1 MSTTTATVL
10 GQPVVLTKESGRQA
24 TLTLRAFKVRE
35 FNDLLAL
42 LGNEVALIEHALGVQ
57 RGALADGDDPIHPD
71 SYDELAGKFRELN
84 RPFFGYCTRQTQLLN
99 QVQGRTAERAMERA
113 LTAALERNL
122 SSSAA
127 GSSAPPSPPA

>member
-1 MSTTTATVL
+1 VNTTATVL
-10 GQPVVLTKESGRQA
+10 GLPFLLTKESGLQV

-35 FNDLLAL
+35 FNELLPL
-42 LGNEVALIEHALGVQ
+42 LGNEVALIETALNVQ
-57 RGALADGDDPIHPD
+57 RGSLAGGDDPIHPD

-84 RPFFGYCTRQTQLLN
+84 RPFFSYCTRQTQLLN
-99 QVQGRTAERAMERA
+99 QVQGKTAERAMERA

-122 SSSAA
+122 SSSGA

>member
-1 MSTTTATVL
+1 VNTTATVL
-10 GQPVVLTKESGRQA
+10 GLPFLLTKESGLQA

-35 FNDLLAL
+35 FNELLPL

-57 RGALADGDDPIHPD
+57 RGSLAEGDDPVSPE

-84 RPFFGYCTRQTQLLN
+84 RPFFSYCTRQTQLLN
-99 QVQGRTAERAMERA
+99 QVQGKTAERAMERA

-122 SSSAA
+122 SSSGA
-127 GSSAPPSPPA
+127 GSSAPPLPPG